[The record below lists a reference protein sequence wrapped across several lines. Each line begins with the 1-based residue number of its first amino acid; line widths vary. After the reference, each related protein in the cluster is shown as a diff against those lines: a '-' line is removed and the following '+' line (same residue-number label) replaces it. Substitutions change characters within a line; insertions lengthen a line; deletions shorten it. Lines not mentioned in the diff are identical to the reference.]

1 MTAENS
7 RLGKL
12 LERRNQIENQIKQI
26 QAKENSQ
33 KRKIETRRKILFG
46 VMLEKLITEGEIEN
60 EIIAKAID
68 NYLTT
73 DRDRDLIKNYLALGS
88 DSPL

>member
-1 MTAENS
+1 MSGEK
-7 RLGKL
+7 LKLEKL
-12 LERRNQIENQIKQI
+12 LEQRKQIENRIKQI

-33 KRKIETRRKILFG
+33 KRKVDTRRKILFG
-46 VMLEKLITEGEIEN
+46 VMLEKLIAEGEIEN

-73 DRDRDLIKNYLALGS
+73 DRDRDLIKNYLAALK
-88 DSPL
+88 